1 MHEKKTNRVQ
11 LEVYHFGLTP
21 SHAKD
26 QSSKVKTNKV
36 AQNSFQHLDFDG
48 SL

>member
-1 MHEKKTNRVQ
+1 MVLIHKFEIRTFCE
-11 LEVYHFGLTP
+11 LSEDLHHFPHTF
-21 SHAKD
+21 
-26 QSSKVKTNKV
+26 KV

>member
-1 MHEKKTNRVQ
+1 M
-11 LEVYHFGLTP
+11 YISG
-21 SHAKD
+21 AKFEEYCSNIPGD
-26 QSSKVKTNKV
+26 ILDSVFKV